1 MRSDLRWLQLMK
13 QEISTERGS
22 TIRSDFKTI
31 KNMLN
36 LRSLDPLIELA
47 FQEDIGIGDV
57 TTEAT
62 VPPIQKGIGTL
73 LAKSEG
79 VVAGLPVAER
89 VFAKLDETLI
99 FRALV
104 NDGDAVIA
112 GTPIAEVQGSAKTI
126 LIGERTALNFLQRLS
141 GIATLTAQFVEAVAG
156 YDTKIVDTRKTAAGW
171 RAAQKYAVRVGGAQN
186 HRFGLYD
193 GVLIKDN
200 HIVAAGGIGNA
211 VQRARQIVPH
221 TAKIEVEVETVEQV
235 DEALEAGADILLLDN
250 MPPDIMQRVVQEVSN
265 RAVTEASGG
274 ITLNSVRAVA
284 ATGVD
289 FISVGA
295 LTHSAMPMD
304 ISLNLTL
311 VAK

>member
-1 MRSDLRWLQLMK
+1 
-13 QEISTERGS
+13 
-22 TIRSDFKTI
+22 
-31 KNMLN
+31 MLN
-36 LRSLDPLIELA
+36 LRVLDPLIELA
-47 FQEDIGIGDV
+47 FEEDIGIGDI
-57 TTEAT
+57 TTDAT
-62 VPPIQKGIGTL
+62 VPPTQKGIGTL

-79 VVAGLPVAER
+79 IVAGLPVAER
-89 VFAKLDETLI
+89 VFETLDSTLT
-99 FRALV
+99 FRRLV
-104 NDGDAVIA
+104 KEGDAVVA
-112 GTPIAEVQGSAKTI
+112 DTPIAEVQGSAKAI
-126 LIGERTALNFLQRLS
+126 LTGERTALNFLQRLS
-141 GIATLTAQFVEAVAG
+141 GIATLTAQFVETVAG
-156 YDTKIVDTRKTAAGW
+156 YNTKIVDTRKTAAGW

-211 VQRARQIVPH
+211 VQRARQTVPH

-235 DEALEAGADILLLDN
+235 DEALKAGADILLLDN
-250 MPPDIMQRVVQEVSN
+250 MPPGIMQRVVQEVSN

-274 ITLNSVRAVA
+274 ITLDTVKAVA

>member
-1 MRSDLRWLQLMK
+1 
-13 QEISTERGS
+13 
-22 TIRSDFKTI
+22 
-31 KNMLN
+31 MLN
-36 LRSLDPLIELA
+36 LRSLDPLINLA
-47 FQEDIGIGDV
+47 FEEDIGIGDI

-62 VPPIQKGIGTL
+62 VPPTQEGIGTL
-73 LAKSEG
+73 LAKSGG
-79 VVAGLPVAER
+79 VVAGLPIAER
-89 VFAKLDETLI
+89 VFAKLDETLS

-104 NDGDAVIA
+104 TDGDAVKA

-141 GIATLTAQFVEAVAG
+141 GIATLTAQFVAAVAD

-171 RAAQKYAVRVGGAQN
+171 RAVQKYAVHIGGAQN

-211 VQRARQIVPH
+211 VRRAQQIVPH
-221 TAKIEVEVETVEQV
+221 TAKIEIEVETVEQV
-235 DEALEAGADILLLDN
+235 DEALKAGADILLLDN
-250 MPPDIMQRVVQEVSN
+250 MLPDIMERVVQEVGD

-274 ITLNSVRAVA
+274 ITLERVETVA
-284 ATGVD
+284 ATGVNL
-289 FISVGA
+289 ISVGA

-304 ISLNLTL
+304 ISLTLTL
-311 VAK
+311 IAG

>member
-1 MRSDLRWLQLMK
+1 
-13 QEISTERGS
+13 
-22 TIRSDFKTI
+22 
-31 KNMLN
+31 MLN

-47 FQEDIGIGDV
+47 FEEDIGIGDI
-57 TTEAT
+57 TTDAT
-62 VPPIQKGIGTL
+62 VPPTQIGIGTL
-73 LAKSEG
+73 LAKSDG
-79 VVAGLPVAER
+79 IVAGLPIAER
-89 VFAKLDETLI
+89 VFEKLDPTLA
-99 FRALV
+99 FRTLV
-104 NDGDAVIA
+104 KDGDAVVA
-112 GTPIAEVQGSAKTI
+112 STPIAEVQGSAKTI

-141 GIATLTAQFVEAVAG
+141 GVATLTAQFVEAVAG

-250 MPPDIMQRVVQEVSN
+250 MLPGIMQRVVQEVNN
-265 RAVTEASGG
+265 RVLTEASGG
-274 ITLNSVRAVA
+274 ITLDSVKAVA

>member
-1 MRSDLRWLQLMK
+1 
-13 QEISTERGS
+13 
-22 TIRSDFKTI
+22 
-31 KNMLN
+31 MLN

-47 FQEDIGIGDV
+47 FEEDIGIGDI
-57 TTEAT
+57 TTDAT
-62 VPPIQKGIGTL
+62 VPPTQMGVGTL

-79 VVAGLPVAER
+79 IVAGLPVAER
-89 VFAKLDETLI
+89 VFAKLDETLT

-104 NDGDAVIA
+104 KDGDAVIA

-141 GIATLTAQFVEAVAG
+141 GIATLTAQFVAAVAD
-156 YDTKIVDTRKTAAGW
+156 YESKIVDTRKTAAGW
-171 RAAQKYAVRVGGAQN
+171 RAVQKYAVRVGGGQN

-211 VQRARQIVPH
+211 VQRARQTVPH
-221 TAKIEVEVETVEQV
+221 TAKIEVEVETLDQV
-235 DEALEAGADILLLDN
+235 DEALKAGADILLLDN
-250 MPPDIMQRVVQEVSN
+250 MSPSIMKSVVHEVGDL
-265 RAVTEASGG
+265 AVTEASGG
-274 ITLNSVRAVA
+274 ITLDKVKTVA

-289 FISVGA
+289 LISVGA

-304 ISLNLTL
+304 ISLTLTL
-311 VAK
+311 VAE

>member
-1 MRSDLRWLQLMK
+1 
-13 QEISTERGS
+13 
-22 TIRSDFKTI
+22 
-31 KNMLN
+31 MLN
-36 LRSLDPLIELA
+36 TRSLDPLIELA
-47 FQEDIGIGDV
+47 FEEDIGIGDI
-57 TTEAT
+57 TTDAT
-62 VPPIQKGIGTL
+62 VPPTQMGVGTL
-73 LAKSEG
+73 LAKSAG
-79 VVAGLPVAER
+79 IVAGLPVAER
-89 VFAKLDETLI
+89 VFEKLDPTLT
-99 FRALV
+99 FRRLV
-104 NDGDAVIA
+104 KDSEAVVA
-112 GTPIAEVQGSAKTI
+112 GTPIAEVQGSAQTI

-141 GIATLTAQFVEAVAG
+141 GIATLTARFVEAVAG

-171 RAAQKYAVRVGGAQN
+171 RAVQKYAVRIGGAQN

-211 VQRARQIVPH
+211 VQRARETVPH

-250 MPPDIMQRVVQEVSN
+250 MPPGIMARVVQAVGN

-274 ITLNSVRAVA
+274 ITLESVKAVA

-311 VAK
+311 